1 MKLAKS
7 TDELMKILKS
17 EPDIDSYIE
26 ENSEDITD
34 ISLTQYITDMLEEK
48 KLTAAK
54 VARRG
59 QMSDSYFYKIS
70 QGVKENP
77 SRDKIIQMC
86 FGFALDAE
94 ESRRF
99 MRVARVGELYP
110 RIRRDSIILFCL
122 ENHIDILECDKKLEE
137 AGDKPILR
145 E

>member
-1 MKLAKS
+1 MAKS

-17 EPDIDSYIE
+17 EPDIESYIE
-26 ENSEDITD
+26 GNSEDITN
-34 ISLTQYITDMLEEK
+34 ISLTQYIEDLLKEQ

-59 QMSDSYFYKIS
+59 QMSDSYFYNIS

-122 ENHIDILECDKKLEE
+122 ENRIDILECDKKLEE

>member
-1 MKLAKS
+1 MAKS

-17 EPDIDSYIE
+17 EPDIESYIE
-26 ENSEDITD
+26 GNSEDITN
-34 ISLTQYITDMLEEK
+34 ISLTQYIEDLLKEK

-122 ENHIDILECDKKLEE
+122 ENRIDILECDKKLEE

>member
-1 MKLAKS
+1 MAKS
-7 TDELMKILKS
+7 TDELMKILKNES
-17 EPDIDSYIE
+17 NIEKYIE
-26 ENSEDITD
+26 ENKEDITSV
-34 ISLTQYITDMLEEK
+34 SLTRHIAALLEDK
-48 KLTAAK
+48 NLTAAK

-94 ESRRF
+94 ESREF
-99 MRVARVGELYP
+99 MRAACVGELYP
-110 RIRRDSIILFCL
+110 RVRRDSIILFCL
-122 ENHIDILECDKKLEE
+122 ENHIDILECEKMLED
-137 AGDKPILR
+137 AGDKKILR

>member
-1 MKLAKS
+1 MAKS
-7 TDELMKILKS
+7 TDELLKILKS
-17 EPDIDSYIE
+17 EPDIENYIE
-26 ENSEDITD
+26 ENKDEIVNV
-34 ISLTQYITDMLEEK
+34 SLPQYITALLEEK
-48 KLTAAK
+48 KLSAAK

-70 QGVKENP
+70 QGVKDTP

-99 MRVARVGELYP
+99 MREACVGELYP
-110 RIRRDSIILFCL
+110 RVRRDSIILFCL
-122 ENHIDILECDKKLEE
+122 ENHIDILECEKMLEE
-137 AGDKPILR
+137 AGDKRILR

>member
-1 MKLAKS
+1 MAKS

-17 EPDIDSYIE
+17 EPKIEKYID
-26 ENSEDITD
+26 ENKEDITGVN
-34 ISLTQYITDMLEEK
+34 LTDYITTLLAEK

-54 VARRG
+54 AARRG

-94 ESRRF
+94 EARRF

-110 RIRRDSIILFCL
+110 RVRRDSIILFCL
-122 ENHIDILECDKKLEE
+122 ENHIDILECDKKLIE
-137 AGDKPILR
+137 AGDKPILN

>member
-1 MKLAKS
+1 MAKS

-17 EPDIDSYIE
+17 EPDIESYME
-26 ENSEDITD
+26 KNSEDITN
-34 ISLTQYITDMLEEK
+34 ISLTRYIEDLLKET

-94 ESRRF
+94 EARRF

-137 AGDKPILR
+137 AGDKSILK

>member
-1 MKLAKS
+1 MAKS
-7 TDELMKILKS
+7 TDELMNILKS

-26 ENSEDITD
+26 ENNEDITD
-34 ISLTQYITDMLEEK
+34 ISLTRYISDLLEEK